1 MTLCLIDTGP
11 LVAYLDAGDAAHQ
24 AVTDPLDRFA
34 GRLATTSAVI
44 TESMH
49 LVSAVPSGPRA
60 LAEFIAAARL
70 EIFNLCRPPEIHEAV
85 ALMETYADTPMD
97 FADATLVLLG
107 EGLNVDRIFT
117 LDRRGFSTF
126 RTRQGRAFQQ
136 MLDLA

>member
-11 LVAYLDAGDAAHQ
+11 LVAYLDATDPAHQ
-24 AVTDPLDRFA
+24 VVANSLDRFS

-49 LVSAVPSGPRA
+49 FVSAVPAGPRA
-60 LAEFIAAARL
+60 LAELLEAARL
-70 EIFNLCRPPEIHEAV
+70 EVFDLCQPPEIREAV

-117 LDRRGFSTF
+117 LDRRGFSTY
-126 RTRQGRAFQQ
+126 RTRQGQAFQQ
-136 MLDLA
+136 MLDLK

>member
-1 MTLCLIDTGP
+1 MSLCLIDTGP
-11 LVAYLDAGDAAHQ
+11 LVAYLDATDPAHQ
-24 AVTDPLDRFA
+24 AVADSLDRFS

-49 LVSAVPSGPRA
+49 FVSGVPAGPRA
-60 LAEFIAAARL
+60 LAALLEAARL
-70 EIFNLCRPPEIHEAV
+70 EVFDLCQPPEIREAV

-117 LDRRGFSTF
+117 LDRRGFSTY

-136 MLDLA
+136 LLDLN